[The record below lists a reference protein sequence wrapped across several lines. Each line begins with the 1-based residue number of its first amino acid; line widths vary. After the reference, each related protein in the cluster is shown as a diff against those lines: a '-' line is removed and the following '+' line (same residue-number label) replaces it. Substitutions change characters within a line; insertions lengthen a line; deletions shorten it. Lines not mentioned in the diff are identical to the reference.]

1 MFYFT
6 LSTLVAISAIA
17 AVFIAKKAMERG
29 LTYSAMSATVWALS
43 LIAVS
48 RVWHTLREMLNLGAQ
63 TGELLEIIEYVILL
77 VAFAVFIVLAR
88 RAGSTKT
95 S

>member
-6 LSTLVAISAIA
+6 LSGLVAIFAIA
-17 AVFIAKKAMERG
+17 AVFVAKKAMERG
-29 LTYSAMSATVWALS
+29 LTYSAMSATVWTLS
-43 LIAVS
+43 FIAVS
-48 RVWHTLREMLNLGAQ
+48 RIWHTLREILNLGTQ
-63 TGELLEIIEYVILL
+63 TNELLEIVEYVILL

-88 RAGSTKT
+88 RAGSTKI